1 MRSKKASIV
10 SVGVM
15 AIAALLVE
23 FLPIRTQGFTASLPR
38 RRRITTS
45 LNRRQHPGSDNLLL
59 ELGMAPLSSEEIFA
73 RAQQLKKDREE
84 EAAPPPMLFDED
96 MLADMQAALLLL
108 EERVQGGPGSLSVL
122 QVDQLE
128 AQLSKIMKEMKE
140 NEHLKPEKP
149 APTTAAAPSA
159 AAAVSSQAPQQPAT
173 TTTTTTTANP
183 TSSTTTAAN
192 NADTLS
198 AAPRV
203 IDIDTPSDEGATYS
217 GRGGMGQAADTVNT
231 YVIPGMD
238 EMGPEEYRA
247 ALQQSVIDRQAKRKG
262 SGVTGN
268 RSSWD
273 YLNSLTGET
282 GVLKKEDKEEGEASP
297 EKKFTPWS
305 KKKEDDK

>member
-1 MRSKKASIV
+1 MRSKKASMI
-10 SVGVM
+10 SVVVM

-38 RRRITTS
+38 RRRTTS
-45 LNRRQHPGSDNLLL
+45 INRRQHDPGTDNLLL
-59 ELGMAPLSSEEIFA
+59 KLGMAPLSSEEIFA

-149 APTTAAAPSA
+149 APTTAAPAVA
-159 AAAVSSQAPQQPAT
+159 AAASQAPQQPAT
-173 TTTTTTTANP
+173 TTTAS
-183 TSSTTTAAN
+183 TSSSTTAAN
-192 NADTLS
+192 NVDTLS

-282 GVLKKEDKEEGEASP
+282 GVLKKQDKEEGEAPP

-305 KKKEDDK
+305 KKKEDGK